1 MTAPKVFILLL
12 CLTAS
17 AGAAAESALKSLQF
31 DQQKRQVMTELKKVC
46 HQPKGVSDTEWA
58 NRILASED
66 NQRHV
71 REASLALER
80 NNTQNYWDAIGK
92 VECPEM

>member
-1 MTAPKVFILLL
+1 MALTKILPLL
-12 CLTAS
+12 ICLTAS
-17 AGAAAESALKSLQF
+17 ASAAAESAFQSLQF
-31 DQQKRQVMTELKKVC
+31 EQHKQQVMTELKKVC
-46 HQPKGVSDTEWA
+46 HQPKGMTDTAWA
-58 NRILASED
+58 NSILSSED

-71 REASLALER
+71 REATVAIER